1 MKQKQA
7 TRPEDAKE
15 EPERAPRSLPEPS
28 PRQASGI
35 LSYSWGA
42 FKLFA
47 ILLLLC
53 GVVFPAL
60 VYGLGQL
67 LFPDQANGS
76 LLYNQQ
82 HQVIGSR
89 LIGQQFTR
97 PEYFHGRPSA
107 AGYNA
112 SSSSGSNLGP
122 TNPQLLEGN
131 GTLVTLKPGD
141 KIPDNATPVAGKP
154 HTYYVPGT
162 YDGIKAYATQFLKEN
177 DLPPNTLLP
186 ADIITA
192 SGSGLDPHI
201 SVEAA
206 LLQVERIV
214 KARHASG
221 DKNATLTAERVRAL
235 IAKHTDG
242 RDLGIFGEPRVNV
255 LELNLDLD
263 TNYGLPSGS
272 H

>member
-1 MKQKQA
+1 MKHTQA
-7 TRPEDAKE
+7 TRPETAKE
-15 EPERAPRSLPEPS
+15 EPERSTRTLPQPS
-28 PRQASGI
+28 TRKSSSV
-35 LSYSWGA
+35 LSYSWGVL
-42 FKLFA
+42 KLFA

-89 LIGQQFTR
+89 LIGQQFTL
-97 PEYFHGRPSA
+97 PTYFHGRPSV
-107 AGYNA
+107 AGYDA
-112 SSSSGSNLGP
+112 SNSSGSNLGP
-122 TNPQLLEGN
+122 ANPQLLEGN

-141 KIPDNATPVAGKP
+141 KVPANATPVAGQP
-154 HTYYVPGT
+154 HIYYIPGT
-162 YDGIKAYATQFLKEN
+162 YDGIKAYAAQFRKEN
-177 DLPPNTLLP
+177 NLASTTLLP

-221 DKNATLTAERVRAL
+221 GKNATLTADQVRTL

-263 TNYGLPSGS
+263 TSYGSPSNS